1 MENVELEKKKSTK
14 KCKKIKEN
22 SDAKWN
28 TGGDFIARPYTA
40 KLPI

>member
-22 SDAKWN
+22 SDAKRN
-28 TGGDFIARPYTA
+28 KAVVTLLQDPT
-40 KLPI
+40 